1 LGRKLL
7 QVGIFQQNNE
17 RGFGMKKF
25 IVVVSTGGLFI
36 ILPEKYKKDSLAK
49 FCNSSEQEDSLFY
62 FQNKK
67 YDFFYGSLVRLW
79 SQKQE
84 MIKMKKHPLFY
95 TKAIFKVY
103 FFTKG
108 YGAWMQPPCPDISQK
123 NTLLIDTK
131 MMTFG
136 RFLRY
141 FAHRSFQEGTLHW
154 RMHTTRHFNRKKIKM
169 PRTKRVV
176 PQKTKEFF
184 LENIAQ
190 IKEAVTLMQKVQ
202 ITKLMR
208 LKTLS
213 NTFSEETSYDFAR
226 HIAHKI
232 VSRFEAGKSL
242 YDERFYP
249 YEEKKNMLTQALA
262 LVEECF
268 APHASIETNRA
279 IKAMIEQIR
288 TNSKKQRV
296 SIHASRFANDGDVL
310 AMMEI
315 LYTFSDPFYRK
326 NEYDIAR
333 YFCADYRDCR
343 YRLNEHSR
351 KPLEEIE
358 EFILKL

>member
-1 LGRKLL
+1 
-7 QVGIFQQNNE
+7 
-17 RGFGMKKF
+17 MKKF
-25 IVVVSTGGLFI
+25 IVVVSTGGLFV
-36 ILPEKYKKDSLAK
+36 ILPAKYKKDSLAK
-49 FCNSSEQEDSLFY
+49 FFTSPDIKDPLFY

-79 SQKQE
+79 SQKHE
-84 MIKMKKHPLFY
+84 IIKMKNHPLFF

-103 FFTKG
+103 FSTKG
-108 YGAWMQPPCPDISQK
+108 YGAWMQPPCPDISPK

-141 FAHRSFQEGTLHW
+141 FAHRSFQEGSLHW
-154 RMHTTRHFNRKKIKM
+154 EMHTTRHFNRKKIKM
-169 PRTKRVV
+169 PRNKRAA
-176 PQKTKEFF
+176 PQKTKAFF

-190 IKEAVTLMQKVQ
+190 TKEAITLMQKVQ

-213 NTFSEETSYDFAR
+213 DTFTDEASYEFAR

-232 VSRFEAGKSL
+232 VARFEAGVSL

-249 YEEKKNMLTQALA
+249 YEEKKNILTQALT
-262 LVEECF
+262 LVEDCF
-268 APHASIETNRA
+268 APYAPIETNKA
-279 IKAMIEQIR
+279 IKTMIEQIR
-288 TNSKKQRV
+288 TNSNTKRV
-296 SIHASRFANDGDVL
+296 SIHASRFADDGDIL
-310 AMMEI
+310 AMMEV
-315 LYTFSDPFYRK
+315 LYTFSNPFYRK

-343 YRLNEHSR
+343 YRLNKHSL
-351 KPLEEIE
+351 KPLKEIE